1 MLFLEVRISCMTIMW
16 NWFIAAKET
25 GSLGCC
31 KNAGVTASFRF
42 GVSIVKPQ
50 NVSST
55 PAKSSLVRLFLQKC
69 SQNSS
74 LQNEFC
80 GDPGF
85 IPISLSI
92 QGLGK
97 ACVIISS
104 ALRSRQ
110 RVPCSAG

>member
-1 MLFLEVRISCMTIMW
+1 MEQKDVFLRSEDKLHDHNVE
-16 NWFIAAKET
+16 WFIAAKET
-25 GSLGCC
+25 VSLGCC

-55 PAKSSLVRLFLQKC
+55 PAKSSLVRLFLQKY

-85 IPISLSI
+85 SDPN
-92 QGLGK
+92 
-97 ACVIISS
+97 
-104 ALRSRQ
+104 
-110 RVPCSAG
+110 